1 MPVYDKKYIKAK
13 VNEFNGVFNANFLSN
28 EMPEE
33 AVYYTCITWARINS
47 VMKIEKKNY
56 PQVYLEDASIR
67 WTRKRCLRL

>member
-1 MPVYDKKYIKAK
+1 MPVYDKKYIRAK
-13 VNEFNGVFNANFLSN
+13 VKEFNGVFNANFLSN

-33 AVYYTCITWARINS
+33 AVYYTCITWASINS

-67 WTRKRCLRL
+67 WTRKRCLSL

>member
-13 VNEFNGVFNANFLSN
+13 VKEFNGVFNANFLSN

-33 AVYYTCITWARINS
+33 AVYYTCITWASINS

>member
-1 MPVYDKKYIKAK
+1 MPVYDKKYINAK
-13 VNEFNGVFNANFLSN
+13 VKEFNGVFNANFLSN

-33 AVYYTCITWARINS
+33 AVYYTCITWASINS

-67 WTRKRCLRL
+67 WTRKRCLSL

>member
-13 VNEFNGVFNANFLSN
+13 VKEFNGVFNANFLSN

-33 AVYYTCITWARINS
+33 AVYYTCITWASINS

-67 WTRKRCLRL
+67 WTRKRYLSL